1 MEKCIYNKTKNEN
14 AEWKSNKRKQKS
26 CNNANVVT
34 FLIHLQKC
42 AESAAAKNFQQNIFI
57 FFPFI
62 NEVFF
67 ISSIIQD

>member
-1 MEKCIYNKTKNEN
+1 MKKLNKT
-14 AEWKSNKRKQKS
+14 NKRKKHS
-26 CNNANVVT
+26 NNNANVVT

-42 AESAAAKNFQQNIFI
+42 AESAAATNFQQNIFI

-67 ISSIIQD
+67 ISSVIQD